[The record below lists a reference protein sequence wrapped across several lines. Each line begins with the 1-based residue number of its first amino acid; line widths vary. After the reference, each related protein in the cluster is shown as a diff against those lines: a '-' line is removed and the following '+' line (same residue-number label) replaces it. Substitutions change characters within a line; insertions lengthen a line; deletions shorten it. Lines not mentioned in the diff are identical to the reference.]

1 MRYLSSKERTP
12 WGLLAHQ
19 RPQLADEKW
28 PKWGDDTFVQ
38 LFTLSRTR
46 VTCPQPPG
54 VKVEQGAVHYGTM
67 CLKTKFLN
75 GKRVDCIWLT
85 TFPSYT
91 STSVTV
97 SRTWVWQI
105 FSLCRLYLTL
115 QPLLDLPI
123 LNHDSCIWIEWLKI
137 IFVFEGGRK
146 IGHNFLQ
153 ILIFICSL
161 WKPYHVLHFKCNIRM
176 NCSSHY
182 VCLQVSR
189 SGSLGGESFL
199 NFIKIFNSSSSWW
212 RSFQRGPRLSLQKKR
227 MKVLRVCVLG
237 GSLSLSTFDLFPE
250 RLQYCHVF
258 WSLAP
263 QQLYTYPSHWITPS
277 NSDSITSYDRPYQ
290 IIPNQTKFWP
300 NFTIMIKFCNL
311 NKNS

>member
-19 RPQLADEKW
+19 PPQLADEKW

-75 GKRVDCIWLT
+75 GKRVDCIWFT

-105 FSLCRLYLTL
+105 FSLYRLYLTL

-153 ILIFICSL
+153 ILIFI
-161 WKPYHVLHFKCNIRM
+161 
-176 NCSSHY
+176 Y
-182 VCLQVSR
+182 VVYESRFLFCILNAISEWIAQVTMYACRFLGQARWVEKVFLTLSKY
-189 SGSLGGESFL
+189 STPPPPGGEVFKEGHDCL
-199 NFIKIFNSSSSWW
+199 C
-212 RSFQRGPRLSLQKKR
+212 KR
-227 MKVLRVCVLG
+227 KGWKCWE
-237 GSLSLSTFDLFPE
+237 F
-250 RLQYCHVF
+250 VF
-258 WSLAP
+258 WAVHFHFLH
-263 QQLYTYPSHWITPS
+263 LIFFLKDNNIVMFFGH
-277 NSDSITSYDRPYQ
+277 
-290 IIPNQTKFWP
+290 
-300 NFTIMIKFCNL
+300 
-311 NKNS
+311 

>member
-19 RPQLADEKW
+19 PPQLADEKW

-75 GKRVDCIWLT
+75 GKRVDCIWFT

-105 FSLCRLYLTL
+105 FSLYRLYLTL

-153 ILIFICSL
+153 ILIFIYVIYEESL
-161 WKPYHVLHFKCNIRM
+161 FMFCHMRM
-176 NCSSHY
+176 NCSICMLAGFS
-182 VCLQVSR
+182 VRLA
-189 SGSLGGESFL
+189 G
-199 NFIKIFNSSSSWW
+199 W
-212 RSFQRGPRLSLQKKR
+212 R
-227 MKVLRVCVLG
+227 
-237 GSLSLSTFDLFPE
+237 
-250 RLQYCHVF
+250 
-258 WSLAP
+258 
-263 QQLYTYPSHWITPS
+263 
-277 NSDSITSYDRPYQ
+277 
-290 IIPNQTKFWP
+290 KF
-300 NFTIMIKFCNL
+300 
-311 NKNS
+311 S